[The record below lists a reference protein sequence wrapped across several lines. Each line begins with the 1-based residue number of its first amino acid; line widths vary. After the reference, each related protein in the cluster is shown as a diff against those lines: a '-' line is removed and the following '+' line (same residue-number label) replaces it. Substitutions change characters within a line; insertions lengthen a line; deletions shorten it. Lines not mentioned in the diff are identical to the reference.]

1 MKYAVMVHTEIWSRI
16 VVESKTDIA
25 QLLPGP
31 ERGRFIKSLEKA
43 AVNYNA
49 QNDIA
54 ARDWRDGN
62 FTEEACFQGETH
74 NGNPD
79 LNLEEWNEEG

>member
-1 MKYAVMVHTEIWSRI
+1 MKYEVLITTEVSSRI
-16 VVESKTDIA
+16 VIESKTDIA

-31 ERGRFIKSLEKA
+31 ERNRFIESLENA
-43 AVNYNA
+43 AANYNA

-54 ARDWRDGN
+54 AHDWRDGH
-62 FTEEACFQGETH
+62 FAEKSCFQGETYD
-74 NGNPD
+74 GVPD